1 MIINFEDYLL
11 EELLNESMVNE
22 KINLEK
28 IKNFIGKVAD
38 KGKLALQLIK
48 KFNETENILAK
59 KHLAT
64 ILVLIFFS
72 NIALKNSVWSDAK
85 GHSINKAAIEVAK
98 EYNNRTL
105 NIKKLKAVALPILN
119 NLDSSKLK
127 LIPPSIDNIPGI
139 DINTAKASYST
150 REFIKNHEKLKLEAY
165 SIGDGHITVGYGH
178 ASPAKTSKYKVGD
191 KITEKEANKLFLADV
206 KEAEDG
212 VKRMLKQW
220 EKQKLNIKVT
230 QSMFDSMVSLAY
242 NMGITGFINAK
253 FLVDLKKKDYMAAAN
268 KIKTTRITAKIKND
282 KGKWETIEM
291 PGLIDRRLT
300 EYQLFVKDFS

>member
-119 NLDSSKLK
+119 NLDSSK
-127 LIPPSIDNIPGI
+127 
-139 DINTAKASYST
+139 
-150 REFIKNHEKLKLEAY
+150 E
-165 SIGDGHITVGYGH
+165 
-178 ASPAKTSKYKVGD
+178 
-191 KITEKEANKLFLADV
+191 
-206 KEAEDG
+206 
-212 VKRMLKQW
+212 
-220 EKQKLNIKVT
+220 
-230 QSMFDSMVSLAY
+230 
-242 NMGITGFINAK
+242 
-253 FLVDLKKKDYMAAAN
+253 
-268 KIKTTRITAKIKND
+268 
-282 KGKWETIEM
+282 
-291 PGLIDRRLT
+291 
-300 EYQLFVKDFS
+300 